1 MAPQKFTSVRLKSRP
16 TLVPFKDD
24 TSLIAVR
31 YEKTVQAEPPI
42 PILTRLPPRSL
53 SVRTRRTYASETS
66 TLSSPPTSPVVVTPP
81 PAIEQ
86 HPAFRPRLPDLDTA
100 ANDWKRDSGLAR
112 TTSSSAT
119 IVEECDE
126 EGYTPVKVASLIV
139 ASEIVQQR
147 ELVAPS
153 PSPSVYDGESVYST
167 DQPAASRQTPSGRC
181 MPASGPTSVAMDHYH
196 FAQLQIAERKT
207 SGSLGSSLSADSP
220 LELRD
225 GRLSDL
231 SPAAAP
237 MITPARGFSFTA
249 SDKSPNLSPV
259 DIPDDLDLLSKDA
272 TDFSPIS
279 ISIPTVS
286 LLDDDFLTTLS
297 FSNRGSLMFGGRRA
311 FPAQTTDGT
320 MEDKSPT
327 GDAHPHAHAHAHA
340 HASSSA
346 PALVPA
352 SAPTPV
358 SEPAPPVLHVQYEE
372 PPQGTAADMA
382 EPTMTEA
389 TSSEVPPH
397 GVAPG
402 DAAPTME
409 PSAPDTSAILAA
421 ANDSNVPET
430 KTETETQAMNEA
442 TATEPSATEIAAETA
457 SQTAMAAPS
466 IRVLS
471 ADVELESRK
480 VRSLYASGDS
490 INWEDGGRPS
500 DVGERLDSTLET
512 PTDEAE
518 NDPVAELQP
527 PAWGTPRSGSSYSQR
542 PEIRSEYEVAG
553 GYEDWE
559 DLNGYDVDRYG
570 FINPRKP
577 EARVGSPTNLKSSQF
592 APKKKNILKRDPF
605 GLGLPL
611 RGPSRKVSARSLNT
625 QTSKAS
631 AASRRSTRS
640 AIRHAGNLLP
650 HNRDRRWMDEA
661 GGMLSLSL
669 GDEENIEKISEAIK
683 RKEWERSE
691 KWRKMAKVTRKGKD
705 GEGMEFDF
713 DVKNQKLID
722 RTWKGIPD
730 RWRASAWYSFM
741 ASAARAHKDSPSEDS
756 IITDFHRLQ
765 CRGSPDD
772 VQIDLDVPRTIS
784 RHVMFRKR
792 YTGGQRLLFRVLHA
806 LSLYFPNTGYVQ
818 GMASLAATLL
828 CYFDE
833 EKCFVMLVRLWQLR
847 GLEKLYSPGFDGLM
861 AALDDLQT
869 KWLNGKDVAK
879 KLTELCIDPTAYGTR
894 WYLTLF
900 NLSIPFAAQ
909 LRVWD
914 VFLLLGEN
922 PEPSASK
929 ASDLPITMTG
939 IDILHAT
946 SAALIHALREV
957 LLDSDFENAM
967 KALTS
972 WIPVKDEDLLMK
984 VTRAEWKS
992 RQKKKF

>member
-1 MAPQKFTSVRLKSRP
+1 MAPQKSTSVRLKARP

-42 PILTRLPPRSL
+42 PILTRLPRRSL
-53 SVRTRRTYASETS
+53 SISTRRTCRSATS
-66 TLSSPPTSPVVVTPP
+66 SLPSPPISPVVVTPP

-86 HPAFRPRLPDLDTA
+86 HPAFRPRVPA
-100 ANDWKRDSGLAR
+100 ADNDWKRDSGLAP
-112 TTSSSAT
+112 TASSGAT
-119 IVEECDE
+119 IVEECEDQDHA
-126 EGYTPVKVASLIV
+126 YDKIDALIV
-139 ASEIVQQR
+139 AGHVVQRQKLVTPSICDSESFYST
-147 ELVAPS
+147 ED
-153 PSPSVYDGESVYST
+153 PSV
-167 DQPAASRQTPSGRC
+167 AKRPSAGRC
-181 MPASGPTSVAMDHYH
+181 TRTAAQMSIAMDHYH
-196 FAQLQIAERKT
+196 LAQLQIAE
-207 SGSLGSSLSADSP
+207 P
-220 LELRD
+220 
-225 GRLSDL
+225 
-231 SPAAAP
+231 
-237 MITPARGFSFTA
+237 

-259 DIPDDLDLLSKDA
+259 NIPDDFNLLSKDA

-297 FSNRGSLMFGGRRA
+297 FSNRGSIMFGGRRA

-320 MEDKSPT
+320 MEAKSQT
-327 GDAHPHAHAHAHA
+327 DDVH
-340 HASSSA
+340 A
-346 PALVPA
+346 PAPA
-352 SAPTPV
+352 SPPTPA
-358 SEPAPPVLHVQYEE
+358 SEPAPPILHIKYEE
-372 PPQGTAADMA
+372 PLQSAVASMREPFANEAASNEPRPNEVPSSEAPMM
-382 EPTMTEA
+382 EPTESNA
-389 TSSEVPPH
+389 H
-397 GVAPG
+397 
-402 DAAPTME
+402 
-409 PSAPDTSAILAA
+409 SAPELNAA
-421 ANDSNVPET
+421 EVIDAS
-430 KTETETQAMNEA
+430 
-442 TATEPSATEIAAETA
+442 AAETMTGTTIEA
-457 SQTAMAAPS
+457 TTADPSAAQTTVDSTSQAAMKTPS

-490 INWEDGGRPS
+490 INWEDGGLPS
-500 DVGERLDSTLET
+500 DVGEQLDASPEN
-512 PTDEAE
+512 PTDETE

-542 PEIRSEYEVAG
+542 PETRSEYEVAG
-553 GYEDWE
+553 GFEDWE

-577 EARVGSPTNLKSSQF
+577 EARVGTPTDLKSSQH

-611 RGPSRKVSARSLNT
+611 RGPNRKVSARSLNT

-631 AASRRSTRS
+631 VASRRSTRS

-691 KWRKMAKVTRKGKD
+691 KWRKMAKVIKKGKD

-713 DVKNQKLID
+713 DVKNLKLID

-730 RWRASAWYSFM
+730 RWRASAWFSFM
-741 ASAARAHKDSPSEDS
+741 ASAARAHRDSPSEDS

-833 EKCFVMLVRLWQLR
+833 EKCFVMLVRMWQLR

-861 AALDDLQT
+861 AALSDLQT
-869 KWLNGKDVAK
+869 KWLSGKDVAK

-922 PEPSASK
+922 PDTSATKVPDS
-929 ASDLPITMTG
+929 PVTMTG
-939 IDILHAT
+939 IDVLHAT

-984 VTRAEWKS
+984 VTRAEWK
-992 RQKKKF
+992 RQKKRP

>member
-1 MAPQKFTSVRLKSRP
+1 MAPQKSTSVRLKARP

-42 PILTRLPPRSL
+42 PILTRLPRRSL
-53 SVRTRRTYASETS
+53 SISTRRTCRSATS
-66 TLSSPPTSPVVVTPP
+66 SLPSPPISPVVVTPP

-86 HPAFRPRLPDLDTA
+86 HPAFRPRVPA
-100 ANDWKRDSGLAR
+100 ADNDWKRDSGLAP
-112 TTSSSAT
+112 TASSGAT
-119 IVEECDE
+119 IVEECEDQDHA
-126 EGYTPVKVASLIV
+126 YDKIDALIV
-139 ASEIVQQR
+139 AGHVVQRQKLVTPSICDSESFYST
-147 ELVAPS
+147 ED
-153 PSPSVYDGESVYST
+153 PSVAKR
-167 DQPAASRQTPSGRC
+167 PLAGRC
-181 MPASGPTSVAMDHYH
+181 TRTAAQMSIAMDHYH
-196 FAQLQIAERKT
+196 LAQLQIAE
-207 SGSLGSSLSADSP
+207 P
-220 LELRD
+220 
-225 GRLSDL
+225 
-231 SPAAAP
+231 
-237 MITPARGFSFTA
+237 

-259 DIPDDLDLLSKDA
+259 NIPDDFNLLSKDA

-297 FSNRGSLMFGGRRA
+297 FSNRGSIMFGGRRA

-320 MEDKSPT
+320 MEAKSQT
-327 GDAHPHAHAHAHA
+327 DDVH
-340 HASSSA
+340 A
-346 PALVPA
+346 PAPA
-352 SAPTPV
+352 SPPTPA
-358 SEPAPPVLHVQYEE
+358 SEPAPPILHIKYEE
-372 PPQGTAADMA
+372 PLQSAVASMREPFANEAASKEPIPNEVPSSEAPMMEPTESNGHSAPELNAA
-382 EPTMTEA
+382 EVIDASAAETMTETTIEA
-389 TSSEVPPH
+389 TT
-397 GVAPG
+397 A
-402 DAAPTME
+402 D
-409 PSAPDTSAILAA
+409 PSAAQTTVDSTSQAA
-421 ANDSNVPET
+421 M
-430 KTETETQAMNEA
+430 KT
-442 TATEPSATEIAAETA
+442 
-457 SQTAMAAPS
+457 PS

-500 DVGERLDSTLET
+500 DVGEQLDASSEN
-512 PTDEAE
+512 PTDETE

-542 PEIRSEYEVAG
+542 PETRSEYEVAG
-553 GYEDWE
+553 GFEDWE

-577 EARVGSPTNLKSSQF
+577 EARVGTPTDLKSSQH
-592 APKKKNILKRDPF
+592 APKKRNILKRDPF

-611 RGPSRKVSARSLNT
+611 RGPNRKVSARSLNT

-631 AASRRSTRS
+631 VASRRSTRS

-691 KWRKMAKVTRKGKD
+691 KWRKMAKVIKKGKD

-730 RWRASAWYSFM
+730 RWRASAWFSFM
-741 ASAARAHKDSPSEDS
+741 ASAARAHRDSPSEDS

-833 EKCFVMLVRLWQLR
+833 EKCFVMLVRMWQLR

-861 AALDDLQT
+861 AALSDLQT
-869 KWLNGKDVAK
+869 KWLSGKDVAK

-922 PEPSASK
+922 PDTSATKVPDS
-929 ASDLPITMTG
+929 PVTMTG
-939 IDILHAT
+939 IDVLHAT

-984 VTRAEWKS
+984 VTRAEWK
-992 RQKKKF
+992 RQKKRP

>member
-1 MAPQKFTSVRLKSRP
+1 MAPQKSTSVRLKARP

-42 PILTRLPPRSL
+42 PILTRLPRRSL
-53 SVRTRRTYASETS
+53 SISTRRTCRSATS
-66 TLSSPPTSPVVVTPP
+66 SLPSPPISPVVVTPP

-86 HPAFRPRLPDLDTA
+86 HPAFRPRVPA
-100 ANDWKRDSGLAR
+100 ADNDWKRDSGLAP
-112 TTSSSAT
+112 TASSGAT
-119 IVEECDE
+119 IVEECEDQDHA
-126 EGYTPVKVASLIV
+126 YDKIDALIV
-139 ASEIVQQR
+139 AGHVVQRQKLVTPSICDSESFYST
-147 ELVAPS
+147 ED
-153 PSPSVYDGESVYST
+153 PSVAKR
-167 DQPAASRQTPSGRC
+167 PLAGRC
-181 MPASGPTSVAMDHYH
+181 TRTAAQMSIAMDHYH
-196 FAQLQIAERKT
+196 LAQLQIAERKL
-207 SGSLGSSLSADSP
+207 SGSFSSTLSVESP
-220 LELRD
+220 VELRD
-225 GRLSDL
+225 KSLADL
-231 SPAAAP
+231 SPATQP
-237 MITPARGFSFTA
+237 MITPARGSSFTA

-259 DIPDDLDLLSKDA
+259 NIPDDFNLLSKDA

-297 FSNRGSLMFGGRRA
+297 FSNRGSIMFGGRRA

-320 MEDKSPT
+320 MEAKSQT
-327 GDAHPHAHAHAHA
+327 DDVHA
-340 HASSSA
+340 
-346 PALVPA
+346 PA
-352 SAPTPV
+352 SASPPTPA
-358 SEPAPPVLHVQYEE
+358 SEPAPPILHIKYEE
-372 PPQGTAADMA
+372 PLQSAVASMREPFANEAASKEPIPNEVPSSEAPMMEPTESNAHSAPELNAA
-382 EPTMTEA
+382 EVIDASAAETMTETTIEA
-389 TSSEVPPH
+389 TT
-397 GVAPG
+397 A
-402 DAAPTME
+402 D
-409 PSAPDTSAILAA
+409 PSAAQTTVDSTSQAA
-421 ANDSNVPET
+421 M
-430 KTETETQAMNEA
+430 KT
-442 TATEPSATEIAAETA
+442 
-457 SQTAMAAPS
+457 PS

-500 DVGERLDSTLET
+500 DVGEHLDASPEN
-512 PTDEAE
+512 PTDETE

-542 PEIRSEYEVAG
+542 PETRSEYEVAG
-553 GYEDWE
+553 GFEDWE

-577 EARVGSPTNLKSSQF
+577 EARVGTPTDLKSSQH
-592 APKKKNILKRDPF
+592 APKKRNILKRDPF

-611 RGPSRKVSARSLNT
+611 RGPNRKVSARSLNT

-631 AASRRSTRS
+631 VASRRSTRS

-691 KWRKMAKVTRKGKD
+691 KWRKMAKVIKKGKD

-730 RWRASAWYSFM
+730 RWRASAWFSFM
-741 ASAARAHKDSPSEDS
+741 ASAARAHRDSPSEDS

-833 EKCFVMLVRLWQLR
+833 EKCFVMLVPL
-847 GLEKLYSPGFDGLM
+847 S
-861 AALDDLQT
+861 DLQT
-869 KWLNGKDVAK
+869 KWLSGKDVAK

-922 PEPSASK
+922 PDTSATKVPDS
-929 ASDLPITMTG
+929 PVTMTG
-939 IDILHAT
+939 IDVLHAT

-984 VTRAEWKS
+984 VTRAEWK
-992 RQKKKF
+992 RQKKRP

>member
-1 MAPQKFTSVRLKSRP
+1 MAPQKSTSVRLKARP
-16 TLVPFKDD
+16 KLVPFKDD
-24 TSLIAVR
+24 TSLITVR

-42 PILTRLPPRSL
+42 PILTRLPRRSL
-53 SVRTRRTYASETS
+53 SISTRRTCRSATS
-66 TLSSPPTSPVVVTPP
+66 SLPSPPISPVVVTPP

-86 HPAFRPRLPDLDTA
+86 HPAFRPRVPA
-100 ANDWKRDSGLAR
+100 ANNDWKRDSGLAP
-112 TTSSSAT
+112 TASSGAT
-119 IVEECDE
+119 IVEECEDQDHA
-126 EGYTPVKVASLIV
+126 YDKIDALIV
-139 ASEIVQQR
+139 AGHVVQRQKLVTPSICDSESFYST
-147 ELVAPS
+147 ED
-153 PSPSVYDGESVYST
+153 PSV
-167 DQPAASRQTPSGRC
+167 AKRPSAGRC
-181 MPASGPTSVAMDHYH
+181 TRTAAQMSIAMDHYH
-196 FAQLQIAERKT
+196 LAQLQIAE
-207 SGSLGSSLSADSP
+207 P
-220 LELRD
+220 
-225 GRLSDL
+225 
-231 SPAAAP
+231 
-237 MITPARGFSFTA
+237 

-259 DIPDDLDLLSKDA
+259 NIPDDFNLLSKDA

-297 FSNRGSLMFGGRRA
+297 FSNRGSIMFGGRRA

-320 MEDKSPT
+320 MEAKSQT
-327 GDAHPHAHAHAHA
+327 DDVH
-340 HASSSA
+340 A
-346 PALVPA
+346 PAPA
-352 SAPTPV
+352 SPPTPA
-358 SEPAPPVLHVQYEE
+358 SEPAPPILHIKYEE
-372 PPQGTAADMA
+372 PLQSAVASMRKPFANEAASNEPRPNEVASSEAPMM
-382 EPTMTEA
+382 EPTESNA
-389 TSSEVPPH
+389 H
-397 GVAPG
+397 
-402 DAAPTME
+402 
-409 PSAPDTSAILAA
+409 SAPEINAA
-421 ANDSNVPET
+421 EVIDAS
-430 KTETETQAMNEA
+430 
-442 TATEPSATEIAAETA
+442 AAETMTGTTIEA
-457 SQTAMAAPS
+457 TTADPSAAQTTVDSTSQAAMKTPS

-500 DVGERLDSTLET
+500 DVGEQLDASPEN
-512 PTDEAE
+512 PTDETE

-542 PEIRSEYEVAG
+542 PETRSEYEVAG
-553 GYEDWE
+553 GFEDWE

-577 EARVGSPTNLKSSQF
+577 KARVGTPTDLKSSQH

-611 RGPSRKVSARSLNT
+611 RGPNRKVSARSLNT

-631 AASRRSTRS
+631 VASRRSTRS

-691 KWRKMAKVTRKGKD
+691 KWRKMAKVIKKGKD

-730 RWRASAWYSFM
+730 RWRASAWFSFM
-741 ASAARAHKDSPSEDS
+741 ASAARAHRDSPSEDS

-806 LSLYFPNTGYVQ
+806 LSLYFPSTGYVQ

-833 EKCFVMLVRLWQLR
+833 EKCFVMLVRMWQLR

-861 AALDDLQT
+861 AALSDLQT
-869 KWLNGKDVAK
+869 KWLSGKDVAK

-922 PEPSASK
+922 PDTSATKVPDS
-929 ASDLPITMTG
+929 PVTMTG
-939 IDILHAT
+939 IDVLHAT

-984 VTRAEWKS
+984 VTRAEWK
-992 RQKKKF
+992 RQKKRS

>member
-1 MAPQKFTSVRLKSRP
+1 MAPQKSTSVRLKARP

-42 PILTRLPPRSL
+42 PILTRLPRRSL
-53 SVRTRRTYASETS
+53 SISTRRTCRSATS
-66 TLSSPPTSPVVVTPP
+66 SLPSPPISPVVVTPP

-86 HPAFRPRLPDLDTA
+86 HPAFRPRVPA
-100 ANDWKRDSGLAR
+100 ADNDWKRDSGLAP
-112 TTSSSAT
+112 TASSGAT
-119 IVEECDE
+119 IVEECEDQDHA
-126 EGYTPVKVASLIV
+126 YDKIDAL
-139 ASEIVQQR
+139 
-147 ELVAPS
+147 LVAGHVVQRQKLVTPS
-153 PSPSVYDGESVYST
+153 ICDSESFYSTEDPSV
-167 DQPAASRQTPSGRC
+167 AKRPSAGRC
-181 MPASGPTSVAMDHYH
+181 TRTAAQMSIAMDHYH
-196 FAQLQIAERKT
+196 LAQLQIAE
-207 SGSLGSSLSADSP
+207 P
-220 LELRD
+220 
-225 GRLSDL
+225 
-231 SPAAAP
+231 
-237 MITPARGFSFTA
+237 

-259 DIPDDLDLLSKDA
+259 NIPDDFNLLSKDA

-297 FSNRGSLMFGGRRA
+297 FSNRGSIMFGGRRA

-320 MEDKSPT
+320 MEAKSQT
-327 GDAHPHAHAHAHA
+327 DDVH
-340 HASSSA
+340 A
-346 PALVPA
+346 PAPA
-352 SAPTPV
+352 SPPTPA
-358 SEPAPPVLHVQYEE
+358 SEPAPPILHIKYEE
-372 PPQGTAADMA
+372 PLQSAVASMRGPFANEAASHEPIPNEVPSSEAPMM
-382 EPTMTEA
+382 EPTESNA
-389 TSSEVPPH
+389 H
-397 GVAPG
+397 
-402 DAAPTME
+402 
-409 PSAPDTSAILAA
+409 SAPELNAA
-421 ANDSNVPET
+421 EVIDAS
-430 KTETETQAMNEA
+430 
-442 TATEPSATEIAAETA
+442 AAETMTGTGTTIEA
-457 SQTAMAAPS
+457 TTADPSAAQTTVDSTSQAAMETPS

-500 DVGERLDSTLET
+500 DVGEQLDASPEN
-512 PTDEAE
+512 PTDETE

-542 PEIRSEYEVAG
+542 PETRSEYEVAG
-553 GYEDWE
+553 GFEDWE

-577 EARVGSPTNLKSSQF
+577 EARVGTPTDLKSSQH

-611 RGPSRKVSARSLNT
+611 RGPNRKVSARSLNT

-631 AASRRSTRS
+631 VASRRSTRS

-661 GGMLSLSL
+661 GGMLSLAL

-691 KWRKMAKVTRKGKD
+691 KWRKMAKVIKKGKD

-730 RWRASAWYSFM
+730 RWRASAWFSFM
-741 ASAARAHKDSPSEDS
+741 ASAARAHRDSPSEDS

-833 EKCFVMLVRLWQLR
+833 EKCFVMLVRMWQLR

-861 AALDDLQT
+861 AALSDLQT
-869 KWLNGKDVAK
+869 KWLSGKDVAK

-922 PEPSASK
+922 PDTSATKVPDS
-929 ASDLPITMTG
+929 PVTMTG
-939 IDILHAT
+939 IDVLHAT

-984 VTRAEWKS
+984 VTRAEWK
-992 RQKKKF
+992 RQKKRP

>member
-1 MAPQKFTSVRLKSRP
+1 MAPQKSTSVRLKARP
-16 TLVPFKDD
+16 KLVPFKDD
-24 TSLIAVR
+24 TSLITVR

-42 PILTRLPPRSL
+42 PILTRLPRRSL
-53 SVRTRRTYASETS
+53 SISTRRTCRSATS
-66 TLSSPPTSPVVVTPP
+66 SLPSPPISPVVVTPP

-86 HPAFRPRLPDLDTA
+86 HPAFRPRVPA
-100 ANDWKRDSGLAR
+100 ADNDWKRDSGLAP
-112 TTSSSAT
+112 TASSGAT
-119 IVEECDE
+119 IVEECEDQDHA
-126 EGYTPVKVASLIV
+126 YDKIDALIV
-139 ASEIVQQR
+139 AGHVVQRQKLVTPSICDSESFYST
-147 ELVAPS
+147 ED
-153 PSPSVYDGESVYST
+153 PSV
-167 DQPAASRQTPSGRC
+167 AKRPSAGRC
-181 MPASGPTSVAMDHYH
+181 TRTAAQMSIAMDHYH
-196 FAQLQIAERKT
+196 LAQLQIAERKL
-207 SGSLGSSLSADSP
+207 SGSFSSTLSVESP
-220 LELRD
+220 VELRD
-225 GRLSDL
+225 KSLADL
-231 SPAAAP
+231 SPATQP
-237 MITPARGFSFTA
+237 MITPARGSSFTA

-259 DIPDDLDLLSKDA
+259 NIPDDFNLLSKDA

-297 FSNRGSLMFGGRRA
+297 FSNRGSIMFGGRRA

-320 MEDKSPT
+320 MEAKSQT
-327 GDAHPHAHAHAHA
+327 DDVH
-340 HASSSA
+340 A
-346 PALVPA
+346 PAPA
-352 SAPTPV
+352 SPPTPA
-358 SEPAPPVLHVQYEE
+358 SEPAPPILHIKYEE
-372 PPQGTAADMA
+372 PLQSAVASMRKPFANEAASNEPRPNEVASSEAPMM
-382 EPTMTEA
+382 EPTESNA
-389 TSSEVPPH
+389 H
-397 GVAPG
+397 
-402 DAAPTME
+402 
-409 PSAPDTSAILAA
+409 SAPEINAA
-421 ANDSNVPET
+421 EVIDAS
-430 KTETETQAMNEA
+430 
-442 TATEPSATEIAAETA
+442 AAETMTGTTIEA
-457 SQTAMAAPS
+457 TTADPSAAQTTVDSTSQAAMKTPS

-500 DVGERLDSTLET
+500 DVGEQLDASPEN
-512 PTDEAE
+512 PTDETE

-542 PEIRSEYEVAG
+542 PETRSEYEVAG
-553 GYEDWE
+553 GFEDWE

-577 EARVGSPTNLKSSQF
+577 KARVGTPTDLKSSQH

-611 RGPSRKVSARSLNT
+611 RGPNRKVSARSLNT

-631 AASRRSTRS
+631 VASRRSTRS

-691 KWRKMAKVTRKGKD
+691 KWRKMAKVIKKGKD

-730 RWRASAWYSFM
+730 RWRASAWFSFM
-741 ASAARAHKDSPSEDS
+741 ASAARAHRDSPSEDS

-806 LSLYFPNTGYVQ
+806 LSLYFPSTGYVQ

-833 EKCFVMLVRLWQLR
+833 EKCFVMLVRMWQLR

-861 AALDDLQT
+861 AALSDLQT
-869 KWLNGKDVAK
+869 KWLSGKDVAK

-922 PEPSASK
+922 PDTSATKVPDS
-929 ASDLPITMTG
+929 PVTMTG
-939 IDILHAT
+939 IDVLHAT

-984 VTRAEWKS
+984 VTRAEWK
-992 RQKKKF
+992 RQKKRS

>member
-1 MAPQKFTSVRLKSRP
+1 MAPQKSTSVRLKARP

-42 PILTRLPPRSL
+42 PILTRLPRRSL
-53 SVRTRRTYASETS
+53 SISTRRTCRSATS
-66 TLSSPPTSPVVVTPP
+66 SLPSPPISPVVVTPP

-86 HPAFRPRLPDLDTA
+86 HPAFRPRVPA
-100 ANDWKRDSGLAR
+100 ADNDWKRDSGLAP
-112 TTSSSAT
+112 TASSGAT
-119 IVEECDE
+119 IVEECEDQDHA
-126 EGYTPVKVASLIV
+126 YDKIDALIV
-139 ASEIVQQR
+139 AGHVVQRQKLVTPSICDSESFYST
-147 ELVAPS
+147 ED
-153 PSPSVYDGESVYST
+153 PSVAKR
-167 DQPAASRQTPSGRC
+167 PLAGRC
-181 MPASGPTSVAMDHYH
+181 TRTAAQMSIAMDHYH
-196 FAQLQIAERKT
+196 LAQLQIAE
-207 SGSLGSSLSADSP
+207 P
-220 LELRD
+220 
-225 GRLSDL
+225 
-231 SPAAAP
+231 
-237 MITPARGFSFTA
+237 

-259 DIPDDLDLLSKDA
+259 NIPDDFNLLSKDA

-297 FSNRGSLMFGGRRA
+297 FSNRGSIMFGGRRA

-320 MEDKSPT
+320 MEAKSQT
-327 GDAHPHAHAHAHA
+327 DDVH
-340 HASSSA
+340 A
-346 PALVPA
+346 PAPA
-352 SAPTPV
+352 SPPTPA
-358 SEPAPPVLHVQYEE
+358 SEPAPPILHIKYEE
-372 PPQGTAADMA
+372 PLQSAVASMREPFANEAASKEPIPNEVPSSEAPMMEPTESNAHSAPELNAA
-382 EPTMTEA
+382 EVIDASAAETMTETTIEA
-389 TSSEVPPH
+389 TT
-397 GVAPG
+397 A
-402 DAAPTME
+402 D
-409 PSAPDTSAILAA
+409 PSAAQTTVDSTSQAA
-421 ANDSNVPET
+421 M
-430 KTETETQAMNEA
+430 KT
-442 TATEPSATEIAAETA
+442 
-457 SQTAMAAPS
+457 PS

-500 DVGERLDSTLET
+500 DVGEQLDASPEN
-512 PTDEAE
+512 PTDETE

-542 PEIRSEYEVAG
+542 PETRSEYEVAG
-553 GYEDWE
+553 GFEDWE

-577 EARVGSPTNLKSSQF
+577 EARVGTPTDLKSSQH
-592 APKKKNILKRDPF
+592 APKKRNILKRDPF

-611 RGPSRKVSARSLNT
+611 RGPNRKVSARSLNT

-631 AASRRSTRS
+631 VASRRSTRS

-691 KWRKMAKVTRKGKD
+691 KWRKMAKVIKKGKD

-730 RWRASAWYSFM
+730 RWRASAWFSFM
-741 ASAARAHKDSPSEDS
+741 ASAARAHRDSPSEDS

-833 EKCFVMLVRLWQLR
+833 EKCFVMLVRMWQLR

-861 AALDDLQT
+861 AALSDLQT
-869 KWLNGKDVAK
+869 KWLSGKDVAK

-922 PEPSASK
+922 PDTSATKVPDS
-929 ASDLPITMTG
+929 PVTMTG
-939 IDILHAT
+939 IDVLHAT

-984 VTRAEWKS
+984 VTRAEWK
-992 RQKKKF
+992 RQKKRP

>member
-1 MAPQKFTSVRLKSRP
+1 MAPQKSTSVRLKARP

-42 PILTRLPPRSL
+42 PILTRLPRRSL
-53 SVRTRRTYASETS
+53 SISTRRTCRSATS
-66 TLSSPPTSPVVVTPP
+66 SLPSPPISPVVVTPP

-86 HPAFRPRLPDLDTA
+86 HPAFRPRVPA
-100 ANDWKRDSGLAR
+100 ADNDWKRDSGLAP
-112 TTSSSAT
+112 TASSGAT
-119 IVEECDE
+119 IVEECEDQDHA
-126 EGYTPVKVASLIV
+126 YDKIDAL
-139 ASEIVQQR
+139 
-147 ELVAPS
+147 LVAGHVVQRQKLVTPS
-153 PSPSVYDGESVYST
+153 ICDSESFYSTEDPSV
-167 DQPAASRQTPSGRC
+167 AKRPSAGRC
-181 MPASGPTSVAMDHYH
+181 TRTAAQMSIAMDHYH
-196 FAQLQIAERKT
+196 LAQLQIAE
-207 SGSLGSSLSADSP
+207 P
-220 LELRD
+220 
-225 GRLSDL
+225 
-231 SPAAAP
+231 
-237 MITPARGFSFTA
+237 

-259 DIPDDLDLLSKDA
+259 NIPDDFNLLSKDA

-297 FSNRGSLMFGGRRA
+297 FSNRGSIMFGGRRA

-320 MEDKSPT
+320 MEAKSQT
-327 GDAHPHAHAHAHA
+327 DDVH
-340 HASSSA
+340 A
-346 PALVPA
+346 PAPA
-352 SAPTPV
+352 SPPTPA
-358 SEPAPPVLHVQYEE
+358 SEPAPPILHIKYEE
-372 PPQGTAADMA
+372 PLQSAVASMRGPFANEAASHEPIPNEVPSSEAPMM
-382 EPTMTEA
+382 EPTESNA
-389 TSSEVPPH
+389 H
-397 GVAPG
+397 
-402 DAAPTME
+402 
-409 PSAPDTSAILAA
+409 SAPELNAA
-421 ANDSNVPET
+421 EVIDAS
-430 KTETETQAMNEA
+430 
-442 TATEPSATEIAAETA
+442 AAETMTGTGTTIEA
-457 SQTAMAAPS
+457 TTADPSAAQTTVDSTSQAAMETPS

-500 DVGERLDSTLET
+500 DVGEQLDASPEN
-512 PTDEAE
+512 PTDETE

-542 PEIRSEYEVAG
+542 PETRSEYEVAG
-553 GYEDWE
+553 GFEDWE

-577 EARVGSPTNLKSSQF
+577 EARVGTPTDLKSSQH

-611 RGPSRKVSARSLNT
+611 RGPNRKVSARSLNT

-631 AASRRSTRS
+631 VASRRSTRS

-691 KWRKMAKVTRKGKD
+691 KWRKMAKVIKKGKD

-730 RWRASAWYSFM
+730 RWRASAWFSFM
-741 ASAARAHKDSPSEDS
+741 ASAARAHRDSPSEDS

-833 EKCFVMLVRLWQLR
+833 EKCFVMLVRMWQLR

-861 AALDDLQT
+861 AALSDLQT
-869 KWLNGKDVAK
+869 KWLSGKDVAK

-922 PEPSASK
+922 PDTSATKVPDS
-929 ASDLPITMTG
+929 PVTMTG

-984 VTRAEWKS
+984 VTRAEWK
-992 RQKKKF
+992 RQKKRP

>member
-1 MAPQKFTSVRLKSRP
+1 MAPQKSTSVRLKARP

-42 PILTRLPPRSL
+42 PILTRLPRRSL
-53 SVRTRRTYASETS
+53 SISTRRTCRSATS
-66 TLSSPPTSPVVVTPP
+66 SLPSPPISPVVVTPP

-86 HPAFRPRLPDLDTA
+86 HPAFRPRVPA
-100 ANDWKRDSGLAR
+100 ADNDWKRDSGLAP
-112 TTSSSAT
+112 TASSGAT
-119 IVEECDE
+119 IVEECEDQDHA
-126 EGYTPVKVASLIV
+126 YDKIDAL
-139 ASEIVQQR
+139 
-147 ELVAPS
+147 LVAGHVVQRQKLVTPS
-153 PSPSVYDGESVYST
+153 ICDSESFYSTEDPSV
-167 DQPAASRQTPSGRC
+167 AKRPSAGRC
-181 MPASGPTSVAMDHYH
+181 TRTAAQMSIAMDHYH
-196 FAQLQIAERKT
+196 LAQLQIAE
-207 SGSLGSSLSADSP
+207 P
-220 LELRD
+220 
-225 GRLSDL
+225 
-231 SPAAAP
+231 
-237 MITPARGFSFTA
+237 

-259 DIPDDLDLLSKDA
+259 NIPDDFNLLSKDA

-297 FSNRGSLMFGGRRA
+297 FSNRGSIMFGGRRA

-320 MEDKSPT
+320 MEAKSQT
-327 GDAHPHAHAHAHA
+327 DDVH
-340 HASSSA
+340 A
-346 PALVPA
+346 PAPA
-352 SAPTPV
+352 SPPTPA
-358 SEPAPPVLHVQYEE
+358 SEPAPPILHIKYEE
-372 PPQGTAADMA
+372 PLQSAVASMRGPLANEAASHEPIPNEVPSSEAPMM
-382 EPTMTEA
+382 EPTESNA
-389 TSSEVPPH
+389 H
-397 GVAPG
+397 
-402 DAAPTME
+402 
-409 PSAPDTSAILAA
+409 SAPELNAA
-421 ANDSNVPET
+421 EVIDAS
-430 KTETETQAMNEA
+430 
-442 TATEPSATEIAAETA
+442 AAETMTGTGTTIEA
-457 SQTAMAAPS
+457 TTADPSAAQTTVDSTSQAAMETPS

-500 DVGERLDSTLET
+500 DVGEQLDASPEN
-512 PTDEAE
+512 PTDETE

-542 PEIRSEYEVAG
+542 PETRSEYEVAG
-553 GYEDWE
+553 GFEDWE

-577 EARVGSPTNLKSSQF
+577 EARVGTPTDLKSSQH

-611 RGPSRKVSARSLNT
+611 RGPNRKVSARSLNT

-631 AASRRSTRS
+631 VASRRSTRS

-661 GGMLSLSL
+661 GGMLSLAL

-691 KWRKMAKVTRKGKD
+691 KWRKMAKVIKKGKD

-730 RWRASAWYSFM
+730 RWRASAWFSFM
-741 ASAARAHKDSPSEDS
+741 ASAARAHRDSPSEDS

-833 EKCFVMLVRLWQLR
+833 EKCFVMLVRMWQLR

-861 AALDDLQT
+861 AALSDLQT
-869 KWLNGKDVAK
+869 KWLSGKDVAK

-922 PEPSASK
+922 PDTSATKVPDS
-929 ASDLPITMTG
+929 PVTMTG
-939 IDILHAT
+939 IDVLHAT

-984 VTRAEWKS
+984 VTRAEWK
-992 RQKKKF
+992 RQKKRP